1 MNFIIQDINH
11 LKKIDLVDRIT
22 VITFSFIPV
31 FLIIGT
37 AVSELAI
44 IALSIRFLIDFIFF
58 RKLKIYNKFL
68 LYFLFIIYGA
78 LIINLIFS
86 VNYENSFL
94 RNIFFIKYLIFTIGT
109 IDFFS
114 KRKLELFFIFKIWT
128 LILFVFSLDL
138 IVQFITQKNI
148 IGMESPLKYHRLSG
162 FMGDELKAGSLILFF
177 CFAVTGFLTKEKKY
191 RIFGVIFICFFLS
204 TIFITGDRSNFFK
217 SLITFFCLAFFIDK
231 KIIGKLVALF
241 LIMMGIIFFIIS
253 TNEVFKV
260 RFKSDML
267 NELSQ
272 DNYNFIN
279 YIKKT
284 EYGKI
289 YSSAYNLY
297 LQKKIFGVG
306 NKNFRILCEK
316 NFKQKYPFTQNLKE
330 TKCNTHPHQIYLE
343 ILVEHG
349 IFGMT
354 IFLISLILFVYR
366 NLIFVLKEKDYLLT
380 SLFFS
385 TLIIF
390 IPILP
395 GGSFFTSFNAN
406 IFWLNLGFFYSYK
419 NLCSQ
424 KKINH

>member
-191 RIFGVIFICFFLS
+191 RIFGVIFICFFLL

>member
-11 LKKIDLVDRIT
+11 LKKIGLVNKIT
-22 VITFSFIPV
+22 VVIFCLIPV

-37 AVSELAI
+37 GVSELAI
-44 IALSIRFLIDFIFF
+44 IVLSFKFLIDLIFF
-58 RKLKIYNKFL
+58 KKLKIHNKFL
-68 LYFLFIIYGA
+68 LYFLFIIYIA

-128 LILFVFSLDL
+128 LILFIFSLDL
-138 IVQFITQKNI
+138 IIQFITQKNI
-148 IGMESPLKYHRLSG
+148 IGIESPLKGHRYSG

-177 CFAVTGFLTKEKKY
+177 CFVITGFLIKEKKY
-191 RIFGVIFICFFLS
+191 AVLGAILICFFIS
-204 TIFITGDRSNFFK
+204 VIFITGDRSNFFK
-217 SLITFFCLAFFIDK
+217 SLLIFFILIFFINK
-231 KIIGKLVALF
+231 KIVNKLIILF
-241 LIMMGIIFFIIS
+241 LITIGIILSIIS
-253 TNEVFKV
+253 TNDVYEE
-260 RFKSDML
+260 RFKNRIL
-267 NELSQ
+267 NELS
-272 DNYNFIN
+272 DNDYNIVN

-316 NFKQKYPFTQNLKE
+316 DFKKKYPFTKNLKE
-330 TKCNTHPHQIYLE
+330 VKCNTHPHQIYLE

-354 IFLISLILFVYR
+354 IFLISLIFYIYKNFL
-366 NLIFVLKEKDYLLT
+366 FVLKKRDYLLT
-380 SLFFS
+380 SLFFT

-390 IPILP
+390 IPVLP

-424 KKINH
+424 NKINN

>member
-1 MNFIIQDINH
+1 
-11 LKKIDLVDRIT
+11 
-22 VITFSFIPV
+22 
-31 FLIIGT
+31 
-37 AVSELAI
+37 
-44 IALSIRFLIDFIFF
+44 
-58 RKLKIYNKFL
+58 
-68 LYFLFIIYGA
+68 
-78 LIINLIFS
+78 
-86 VNYENSFL
+86 
-94 RNIFFIKYLIFTIGT
+94 
-109 IDFFS
+109 
-114 KRKLELFFIFKIWT
+114 
-128 LILFVFSLDL
+128 
-138 IVQFITQKNI
+138 
-148 IGMESPLKYHRLSG
+148 
-162 FMGDELKAGSLILFF
+162 
-177 CFAVTGFLTKEKKY
+177 
-191 RIFGVIFICFFLS
+191 
-204 TIFITGDRSNFFK
+204 
-217 SLITFFCLAFFIDK
+217 
-231 KIIGKLVALF
+231 
-241 LIMMGIIFFIIS
+241 MGIILSIIS
-253 TNEVFKV
+253 TNEVFKE
-260 RFKSDML
+260 RFKSDIL